1 MSDLKI
7 IEEKNEYD
15 DHILDIFGNT
25 FRFEHP
31 KGLSE
36 WIKNSVDAYRRN
48 GVNEK
53 DQIIIL
59 NFNDYDKKNI
69 RFECVDFVG
78 MTEEDINKFKR
89 WGDPFA
95 ASRKK
100 KLLTYGGHGNGGKFY
115 MRQMFEESFFVT
127 YRDGILNK
135 YGFNKKKRYGYL
147 ENGKNIKI
155 NPKEALQV
163 ANIDFGIIPEDILKL
178 ILNGKRGFTVV
189 NGFSPKEINSNINID
204 KLLKKIKN
212 HPQSRSIINR
222 ITVCVFHNNQLI
234 NEKLIPDT
242 IKPLN
247 GFGDEIKILIPEKI
261 KIRDEFVKTFDNN
274 FSQGYIILRTSEKAF
289 IHNTELEELNR
300 IDFISSKVGVVAS
313 YQLAELGVKTFP
325 QASFIY
331 GECFLPLLENENEYM
346 ISNDRTKLNDS
357 PLTKAILSLISNQTD
372 NLAQEIL
379 KKEQKDRKELK
390 TEISSRL
397 NNYLNKWKDNNDI
410 MRKIFSEVFNDKGKG
425 KLPGK
430 STSTMRKNLEFINGL
445 SFSYS
450 YVRLPIEEKYKLTL
464 KANIKDIP
472 LGAIINIISDNE
484 HIDIFEKEI
493 IIKNEFIKKTGYGEE
508 LAVINI
514 DVIGKKLQEKGLL
527 IAQAGKYKTE
537 IGFEI
542 IEQSNEGGGN
552 KANTKILLSGID
564 EDPLKM
570 APNNKL
576 FLSPREPLIYQRPRD
591 FDEGIYWINTQ
602 SYLASSILEC
612 LGENSLVWR
621 NYLIQRYV
629 EIFLKEAIYK
639 LQTTSPDSFNAER
652 IDNEIFGKYS
662 TSLYERIMKDLQEF
676 LLKEYYDPTNK

>member
-313 YQLAELGVKTFP
+313 YQLAELRVKTFP

>member
-1 MSDLKI
+1 
-7 IEEKNEYD
+7 
-15 DHILDIFGNT
+15 
-25 FRFEHP
+25 
-31 KGLSE
+31 
-36 WIKNSVDAYRRN
+36 
-48 GVNEK
+48 
-53 DQIIIL
+53 
-59 NFNDYDKKNI
+59 
-69 RFECVDFVG
+69 